1 MSSLKIQ
8 DTGNRRGVTL
18 FVFALV
24 AFSFSLLPSF
34 AQEGVKRSTRLLD
47 GVAAYVNESKITIA
61 EVMGEVRRSPI
72 DHVPVSEREER
83 LRGMYQIALIAMVD
97 RRLILDAAQKSKVQL
112 QTWAVD
118 ARVREIIANNFDGDE
133 AKLNVVLAD
142 RKITKEEWRQTLEE
156 DMMLSAMRFQNVEKR
171 VNVTPTEVRAEYEA
185 NKDRYRTEAAVSVSM
200 IVLDPPETETGE
212 SVASRATKI
221 QAALKEGK
229 AFAELA
235 KQYSKDAK
243 ATAGGSWGKVNPEDV
258 FRKELVEALAK
269 LKPGETSPLVD
280 LGAYGYIVR
289 KDDQQDVRLLTFEE
303 AQQYAESR
311 LKIAKAEK
319 LYKEWVTRLR
329 KDAYIR
335 VFELPSAQK

>member
-1 MSSLKIQ
+1 MGSSKIH
-8 DTGNRRGVTL
+8 DTANRQRVACVVIS
-18 FVFALV
+18 FFALC
-24 AFSFSLLPSF
+24 FTSLPSL
-34 AQEGVKRSTRLLD
+34 AQEGAKRSVRLLD

-72 DHVPVSEREER
+72 EHIPVSEREQR
-83 LRGMYQIALIAMVD
+83 LREMYQVALMAMID
-97 RRLILDAAQKSKVQL
+97 RRLILDSAKKSKVQL
-112 QTWAVD
+112 QTWAID

-142 RKITKEEWRQTLEE
+142 RKITKEEWRQALEE
-156 DMMLSAMRFQNVEKR
+156 DMLVNAMRFQNVEKR

-200 IVLDPPETETGE
+200 IVLAPPEGDAGE

-229 AFAELA
+229 SFAELA
-235 KQYSKDAK
+235 KQYSKDDK
-243 ATAGGSWGKVNPEDV
+243 AAAGGAWGKVNPEDV
-258 FRKELVEALAK
+258 FCKSVVDALAK
-269 LKPGETSPLVD
+269 LKAGEVSPLVEFGG
-280 LGAYGYIVR
+280 LGYILR
-289 KDDQQDVRLLTFEE
+289 KDEQQDVRLLTFEE

-311 LKIAKAEK
+311 LKVAKAEK
-319 LYKEWVTRLR
+319 LYKEWVSRMR

-335 VFELPSAQK
+335 VFELPSEKK

>member
-1 MSSLKIQ
+1 MSSFKIQ
-8 DTGNRRGVTL
+8 TTENRRHVAL
-18 FVFALV
+18 FM
-24 AFSFSLLPSF
+24 FSFFIFHFSFFTSF
-34 AQEGVKRSTRLLD
+34 AQETPKHATRLLD
-47 GVAAYVNESKITIA
+47 GVAAYVNEAKITIA

-72 DHVPVSEREER
+72 DHVPIAEREER
-83 LRGMYQIALIAMVD
+83 LRGMYQVALIAMID
-97 RRLILDAAQKSKVQL
+97 RRLILDAAKKSKVQL
-112 QTWAVD
+112 QPWAID
-118 ARVREIIANNFDGDE
+118 ARVREIIANNFEGDE

-156 DMMLSAMRFQNVEKR
+156 DMLLSAMRFQNVEKR

-185 NKDRYRTEAAVSVSM
+185 NKGRYRTEAAVSVSM
-200 IVLDPPETETGE
+200 IVLDPPDTETGE
-212 SVASRATKI
+212 SVAARATKI

-258 FRKELVEALAK
+258 FRKELVEALTK
-269 LKPGETSPLVD
+269 LKPGETSSLVE
-280 LGAYGYIVR
+280 LGAYGYILR

-319 LYKEWVTRLR
+319 LYKEWITRLR

>member
-1 MSSLKIQ
+1 MSSFKIQ
-8 DTGNRRGVTL
+8 TIKNSRRV
-18 FVFALV
+18 ALLT
-24 AFSFSLLPSF
+24 FSFLTFHFSFCTSF
-34 AQEGVKRSTRLLD
+34 AQETPKRSTRLLD
-47 GVAAYVNESKITIA
+47 CVAAYVNEAKITIA

-72 DHVPVSEREER
+72 DHVPIAEREER
-83 LRGMYQIALIAMVD
+83 LRGMYQVALIAMID
-97 RRLILDAAQKSKVQL
+97 RRLILDAAKKSKVQL
-112 QTWAVD
+112 QPWAIA
-118 ARVREIIANNFDGDE
+118 ARVREIIANNFEGDE

-171 VNVTPTEVRAEYEA
+171 INVTPTEVRAEYEA
-185 NKDRYRTEAAVSVSM
+185 NKNRYRTEAAVSVSM

-212 SVASRATKI
+212 SVVSRATKI

-235 KQYSKDAK
+235 KLYSKDAK
-243 ATAGGSWGKVNPEDV
+243 ASAGGSWGKVNPEDV
-258 FRKELVEALAK
+258 FRKELVEALTK
-269 LKPGETSPLVD
+269 LKPGETSSLIE